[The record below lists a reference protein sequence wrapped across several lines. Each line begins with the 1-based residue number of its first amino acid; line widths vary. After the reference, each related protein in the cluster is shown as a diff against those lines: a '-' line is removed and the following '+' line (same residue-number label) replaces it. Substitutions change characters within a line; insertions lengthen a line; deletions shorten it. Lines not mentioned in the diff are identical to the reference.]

1 MTTDIDATWD
11 GKGSLDEHRQNALKD
26 LKQPGFGGPVKP
38 AAPPQP
44 EPAPAPVEDA
54 E

>member
-1 MTTDIDATWD
+1 MIIDIDATWS
-11 GKGSLDEHRQNALKD
+11 GEGSLDEHRQNALKD
-26 LKQPGFGGPVKP
+26 LKQPGFGGASKPV
-38 AAPPQP
+38 APPQP